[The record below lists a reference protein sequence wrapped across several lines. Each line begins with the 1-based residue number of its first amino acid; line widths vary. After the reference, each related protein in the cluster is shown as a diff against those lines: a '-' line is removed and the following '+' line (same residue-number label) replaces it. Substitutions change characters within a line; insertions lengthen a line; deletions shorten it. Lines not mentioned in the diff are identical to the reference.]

1 MRDRGERTRRFAVLG
16 LGLLLGMGALR
27 CAPAEEEAAPRR
39 PAEVMSYRAWQWL
52 ERESREEEELPDE
65 IVAAMELEAG
75 QTVADIGSGSGY
87 FTRRLARAVGP
98 EGTVFGVEIQPEM
111 IEIMMRLAEDE
122 GIENITPVLGEANDP
137 KLPEESVDWILLVDT
152 YHEFQEPEAML
163 AAMRRALKPEGRVA
177 LIEYRLEGDSA
188 RHIKLDHRM
197 SVKQVLAEW
206 NPAGYELVDLMEF
219 LPSQH
224 FFVFRKRE

>member
-1 MRDRGERTRRFAVLG
+1 MRTPLNFLTPSLAMA
-16 LGLLLGMGALR
+16 LLIVAGVYAPR
-27 CAPAEEEAAPRR
+27 IAPAEDEAPKRR
-39 PAEVMSYRAWQWL
+39 PAEVISYRGWQWL
-52 ERESREEEELPDE
+52 ERSTRAGEELPDD
-65 IVAAMELEAG
+65 IVAAMELMPG

-98 EGTVFGVEIQPEM
+98 EGIVYGVDIQPEM
-111 IEIMMRLAEDE
+111 LEIMQRLAERE
-122 GIENITPVLGEANDP
+122 GIDNITPVLGETADP
-137 KLPEESVDWILLVDT
+137 KLPENSVDWILLVDT

-163 AAMRRALKPEGRVA
+163 AAMHRCLKDDGRVA

-188 RHIKLDHRM
+188 AHIKRDHRM
-197 SVKQVLAEW
+197 SVRQVLAEW

-224 FFVFRKRE
+224 FFVFRKRP